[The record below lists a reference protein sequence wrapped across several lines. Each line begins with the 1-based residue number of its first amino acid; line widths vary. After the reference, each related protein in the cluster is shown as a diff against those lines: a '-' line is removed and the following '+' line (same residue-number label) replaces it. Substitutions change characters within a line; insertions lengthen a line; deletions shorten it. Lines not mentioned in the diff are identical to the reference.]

1 MRVLVTGI
9 CGFLGR
15 YLAAHLL
22 KKRLKIYGTVHE
34 IKHVKNIAH
43 LKNAITLR
51 RCDVRNPRMVK
62 NVIEKSRP
70 DFIFHLAAQSYP
82 TISWE
87 DPIGTMETNVL
98 GTVNLFEAI
107 RRLRINPKILIACS
121 SAEYGLVREEETPIR
136 ENHPLLPLHPYGVSK
151 VAQDLLAYQYFKN
164 FGLNAVRARIF
175 GTTGPGKV
183 NDVCSDFAKQIAEIE
198 CKKRE
203 PIMYVGNLEPKR
215 DLSDVRDM
223 VNALWL
229 LMKKGKIGE
238 VYNVCSSKAYKIG
251 HLLDKLL
258 RMSDTRIKVEVDPKK
273 FRPSDELLILGDNSK
288 IKKDCGWRPTI
299 PIEKTLK
306 DILNYWRERFTAA

>member
-1 MRVLVTGI
+1 VRALVTGI

-15 YLAAHLL
+15 YLAALLL
-22 KKRLKIYGTVHE
+22 KNRLKVFGTVHE
-34 IKHVKNIAH
+34 TKHVKNIEH

-51 RCDVRNPRMVK
+51 KCDVRIPRVIK
-62 NVIEKSRP
+62 NVIERSKP

-82 TISWE
+82 TISWK

-98 GTVNLFEAI
+98 GTVNLLEAV
-107 RRLRINPKILIACS
+107 RKLGINPKILIACS
-121 SAEYGLVREEETPIR
+121 SAEYGLVHQEETPIK
-136 ENHPLLPLHPYGVSK
+136 ENHSLLPLHPYGVSK

-164 FGLNAVRARIF
+164 FGLNTIRVRIF

-198 CKKRE
+198 CRKRE
-203 PIMYVGNLEPKR
+203 PVMYVGNLEPRR

-238 VYNVCSSKAYKIG
+238 VYNACSSKAYKIG
-251 HLLDKLL
+251 YLLDELL
-258 RMSDTRIKVEVDPKK
+258 KMSDTRIEVKIDPRK
-273 FRPSDELLILGDNSK
+273 FRPSDEPVILGDNSK

-306 DILNYWRERFTAA
+306 DILNYWRKRFKTA